1 MKLLRTPR
9 KKPHARQAHAAILFG
24 IGAFSFLIAA
34 EEVDEI
40 RDMAGLQSVSAA
52 TMGTSVAKIKSTF
65 KKRGQP
71 YLVVDG
77 SLHFQMMPSKATR
90 LMLLRNQPV
99 AVTVDSIDRMTEIG
113 RVLTLP
119 KTFTGP
125 ERNWYR
131 GLAIVNDKVIPIV
144 NGKAFLSAAEQGVAN
159 SVLGHLTAKGVRA

>member
-1 MKLLRTPR
+1 MKLSRTAR
-9 KKPHARQAHAAILFG
+9 KKPLSRPAHAAILFRL
-24 IGAFSFLIAA
+24 GAFSFLIAA

-40 RDMAGLQSVSAA
+40 RDIAGLQSVSMA
-52 TMGTSVAKIKSTF
+52 TMRTSVAKVKSTF
-65 KKRGQP
+65 KKSGQS

-113 RVLTLP
+113 RILSLP

-131 GLAIVNDKVIPIV
+131 GLAIVNEKVIPVV
-144 NGKAFLSAAEQGVAN
+144 NGKAFLTAAEQVVAN
-159 SVLGHLTAKGVRA
+159 STLSHPTAKGVRA